1 MGNSAAMADEFNK
14 STSSFGDDFW
24 LHALLII
31 PIEFGILHSTP
42 LGPMLS
48 VFFHDLWAGIGFEF
62 ATSATTAATGAV
74 EAVQSA
80 AEAVGSFCHLHGT
93 EMVCH

>member
-1 MGNSAAMADEFNK
+1 MNNGALMADGFNK
-14 STSSFGDDFW
+14 KASSFGDDFW

-48 VFFHDLWAGIGFEF
+48 TFFHELWAGAGFEF
-62 ATSATTAATGAV
+62 AAGAASVASDV
-74 EAVQSA
+74 VQSA
-80 AEAVGSFCHLHGT
+80 TEAAGTFCHLHGT